1 MFAAGEDF
9 LDVIYFS
16 RVLYKYSQAHEVHRK
31 LVCQEVLAIVH
42 SSQLLS
48 HIWKC
53 IHVDLILFSTRVCGC
68 IYTLW
73 NMRIPFLKDSI

>member
-1 MFAAGEDF
+1 MIFNMFAAGEDF

-48 HIWKC
+48 HI
-53 IHVDLILFSTRVCGC
+53 
-68 IYTLW
+68 
-73 NMRIPFLKDSI
+73 